1 MPVIIRPKPGPEGT
15 SRHSPAADGW
25 TLLHKISNCDSDREV
40 FNTSVSDDDH
50 GAVVPY
56 QSGFIET
63 ILRAWQQDMH
73 LELRPDDVW
82 LGVLTQLSFFVNGEG
97 RAEALR
103 SHFVAHEGQ
112 HRLVVDCEN
121 TKSFKDV
128 GVAFLTER
136 FINLA
141 RDRLVDP
148 DLADW
153 LLPVFTTTLA
163 HDRTVA
169 AAVFL
174 GTIRQYFRYNVMMS
188 CGFPSVTLHGERS
201 DWVALSAGVTRL
213 AEFSACLDDKDA
225 ESLRQWSRCLGVV
238 IDCMVDSFDRPD
250 DTNVRDF
257 WMRACHSAGETGSG
271 DTIIL
276 SGWLT
281 AFAWW
286 RADGARQRPY
296 TAAEVANL
304 RQFYGSAAHN
314 DYGPSILE
322 LSGVKFPVI
331 RQRELPSGVT
341 RTPITF
347 WHDGVRTD
355 ATLLAG
361 SSGMRLMD
369 ETRSRA
375 RPFSSWWLLG
385 KHVPRPPTDSASQ
398 PAGRKKKLTS
408 DGLPSRRITGLVP
421 KALPKGPQMK
431 RRKAV
436 GTSDSQAVTDS

>member
-1 MPVIIRPKPGPEGT
+1 MPVIIRPKPGSAGT
-15 SRHSPAADGW
+15 SRHSPAADTW
-25 TLLHKISNCDSDREV
+25 ALLHKTSDYGDGDREV
-40 FNTSVSDDDH
+40 LNTSFAEADR
-50 GAVVPY
+50 GFVVPY
-56 QSGFIET
+56 QSGFIDT

-121 TKSFKDV
+121 TKSFRDV
-128 GVAFLTER
+128 DVAFFTER
-136 FINLA
+136 FVSLA
-141 RDRLVDP
+141 RDRLVDSG
-148 DLADW
+148 LADW
-153 LLPVFTTTLA
+153 LLPVFTTTHA
-163 HDRTVA
+163 DRRGRRLPRHYP
-169 AAVFL
+169 AVL
-174 GTIRQYFRYNVMMS
+174 SRN
-188 CGFPSVTLHGERS
+188 

-213 AEFSACLDDKDA
+213 VEFSACLDDHEDA
-225 ESLRQWSRCLGVV
+225 DSLCQWSRCLGVT

-257 WMRACHSAGETGSG
+257 WMRACHSAGESGSG

-296 TAAEVANL
+296 MEAEVANL
-304 RQFYGSAAHN
+304 RQLYGSAAH
-314 DYGPSILE
+314 DDSYGPSILE

-347 WHDGVRTD
+347 WHDGVSTD

-385 KHVPRPPTDSASQ
+385 KSVPRPPRDPASQ
-398 PAGRKKKLTS
+398 PTGRK
-408 DGLPSRRITGLVP
+408 
-421 KALPKGPQMK
+421 
-431 RRKAV
+431 RKWHPMVCPAV
-436 GTSDSQAVTDS
+436 GLLDWFQRPYQKNLK